1 LIGATATV
9 KEDDMKIP
17 FAYDLSASAKRKI
30 ALPIIV
36 GDQKLNEA
44 SSGWVHENG
53 TSKMVLAYDGDGQD
67 RIAGDAV
74 VSTLAADKSLPGG
87 LDRPRQIPFDVEIK
101 DKSLGGSFR
110 HEVGPMAIPATTAIK
125 VITVPT
131 VQLSAYQERLRQ
143 SLQATAGRLID

>member
-1 LIGATATV
+1 
-9 KEDDMKIP
+9 MKIP